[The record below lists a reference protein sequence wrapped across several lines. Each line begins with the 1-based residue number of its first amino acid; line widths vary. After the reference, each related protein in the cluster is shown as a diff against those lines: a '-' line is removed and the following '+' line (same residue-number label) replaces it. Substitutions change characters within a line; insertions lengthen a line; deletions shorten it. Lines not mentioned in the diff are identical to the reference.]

1 MRDLDGKWLDALKEL
16 CRCRGAISISGSL
29 GDVDQ
34 RSDLAS
40 DRNNRHEV
48 VERARLHCAILY
60 ETADKDEVRQHSPY
74 DRTPI
79 GEAF

>member
-1 MRDLDGKWLDALKEL
+1 MAGPGEGVLPLPRSHLDF
-16 CRCRGAISISGSL
+16 RGPL

-48 VERARLHCAILY
+48 VERARLHSAILY